1 MPTTITQKERVLQ
14 ILKERGVQGLT
25 ALEALEVAGTMRL
38 AAYVKF
44 LRDDGYDIKAETIKV
59 PSGKHVAKYTL
70 VDGEKNFRD
79 APEVSPKPL
88 TARKGFLFDIS
99 PDAARN

>member
-14 ILKERGVQGLT
+14 ILKERGAQGLT

-70 VDGEKNFRD
+70 LDMGIPISSEP
-79 APEVSPKPL
+79 APKPL
-88 TARKGFLFDIS
+88 TTRKGFLFDIS